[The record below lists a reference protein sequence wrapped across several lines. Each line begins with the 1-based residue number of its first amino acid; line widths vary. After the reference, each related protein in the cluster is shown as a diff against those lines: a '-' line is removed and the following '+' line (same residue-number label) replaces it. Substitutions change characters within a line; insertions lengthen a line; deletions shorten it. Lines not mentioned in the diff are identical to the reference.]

1 VDERDKII
9 PISPLPSN
17 KYMAVLGQAE
27 LYGTLQNAVRGIL
40 LDADGTV
47 KQTSYPIAAVGYGQG
62 SVALA
67 RSSCTTV
74 SREFMEV
81 LSKYCLSVAWQ

>member
-17 KYMAVLGQAE
+17 KYIAVLCLAE
-27 LYGTLQNAVRGIL
+27 LYDRPQQVVRGIL
-40 LDADGTV
+40 LDADGTI

-67 RSSCTTV
+67 RNSCTTLSSELV
-74 SREFMEV
+74 EV
-81 LSKYCLSVAWQ
+81 LSKC